1 VPCPRPRCR
10 SRWRA
15 LKALERCAGAALLCL
30 LGACRNDAAPTIHVV
45 LGPTPNDEASFAP
58 RSALAELIEISPT
71 ETALLLN
78 LTSAE
83 RSCDALAAPTPDDV
97 GVSLR
102 LTLPGGAKLAPGS
115 FAMAQAAPSPDQ
127 PSLLATVRLRG
138 SRHELLPG
146 GELSLTQ
153 IDPSPQGVV
162 EGLLKLEFTG
172 DAEHPATRVAGRF
185 LAHFC
190 RISRLR

>member
-1 VPCPRPRCR
+1 MLSPAPGCR
-10 SRWRA
+10 NKWRA
-15 LKALERCAGAALLCL
+15 LKALEWLSVGALSFALGGCHHE
-30 LGACRNDAAPTIHVV
+30 AASTIQIV
-45 LGPTPNDEASFAP
+45 LGPTPNEQVSFTP
-58 RSALAELIEISPT
+58 RAALAELIEISPT

-78 LTSAE
+78 LSSGE
-83 RSCDALAAPTPDDV
+83 RSCDAAPTPGPEDV

-115 FAMAQAAPSPDQ
+115 FAMAQASPTPER
-127 PSLLATVRLRG
+127 PSLLATVKLRG

-153 IDPSPQGVV
+153 LDPSPQGAL

-172 DAEHPATRVAGRF
+172 DAEHPATRVSGRF

-190 RISRLR
+190 RISRLH